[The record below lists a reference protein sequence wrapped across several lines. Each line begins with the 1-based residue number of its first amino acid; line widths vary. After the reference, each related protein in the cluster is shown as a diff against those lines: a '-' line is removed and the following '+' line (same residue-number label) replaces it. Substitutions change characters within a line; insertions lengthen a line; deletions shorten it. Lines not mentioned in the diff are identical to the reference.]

1 LGLFAQSLINGVL
14 MGVVYAL
21 IALGLSIVYGV
32 MNLSNFAHGEFIM
45 LAMYATYW
53 VAVGWGIDAVLTPVL
68 TVPLLFLFGYVV
80 YYLLLDRT
88 LHRAYVTRLA
98 VTVGLMT
105 FMRAMA
111 QLLWKANPRA
121 LPYSIIQGN
130 IPIGDDLVIILSR
143 LVSAIISIVA
153 IFGVY
158 LFLEKTWPGRAMR
171 AASDDVEAASL
182 MGVDYRRVYALALG
196 LGAAMTAV
204 AGGLLMTFMQVDPQ
218 VGLRYG
224 LVSWCVM
231 CLAGLGSIPSMIIS
245 GVLVGVT
252 ESVSLAFWDPNA
264 RSLVVYTLF
273 LVVLALKPR
282 GLFARK

>member
-1 LGLFAQSLINGVL
+1 

-53 VAVGWGIDAVLTPVL
+53 VSVGRGIDAVLTPIL
-68 TVPLLFLFGYVV
+68 TVPLLFVFGYVV
-80 YYLLLDRT
+80 YYVLLDRI

-121 LPYSIIQGN
+121 LPYSVIQGN
-130 IPIGDDLVIILSR
+130 IPIGEDLVIIVSR
-143 LVSAIISIVA
+143 LVSALVSIVA

-171 AASDDVEAASL
+171 AASDDVESASL
-182 MGVDYRRVYALALG
+182 MGVDYRRVYAIALG

-231 CLAGLGSIPSMIIS
+231 CLAGLGSIPSMLIS

-264 RSLVVYTLF
+264 RALVVYTFF
-273 LVVLALKPR
+273 LVVLALRPR

>member
-1 LGLFAQSLINGVL
+1 MGLLAQSLVNGTL
-14 MGVVYAL
+14 MGFVYAL

-45 LAMYATYW
+45 LSMYATYW
-53 VAVGWGIDAVLTPVL
+53 VALSWGIDAVLTPVV
-68 TVPLLFLFGYVV
+68 TVPLMFLFGILV
-80 YYLLLDRT
+80 YYLLLDRI
-88 LHRAYVTRLA
+88 LDRAYVTRLA

-105 FMRAMA
+105 FLRAIA

-121 LPYSIIQGN
+121 LPYSIIQGHFRT
-130 IPIGDDLVIILSR
+130 GGGLVIIESR
-143 LVSAIISIVA
+143 LVSAIVSVIA
-153 IFGVY
+153 LFGVN
-158 LFLEKTWPGRAMR
+158 LFLERTWPGRAMR

-218 VGLRYG
+218 AGLRYG

-231 CLAGLGSIPSMIIS
+231 CLAGLGSIPSMLIS
-245 GVLVGVT
+245 GVLVGIA
-252 ESVSLAFWDPNA
+252 ESVSMAFWDPNA
-264 RSLVVYTLF
+264 RSVVVYTLF
-273 LVVLALKPR
+273 LVVLAMRPR